1 MIRDEYVVG
10 VAGAELEAMQRISR
24 GERARRLAAASLVLT
39 GAASFLTGTV
49 FGGASLAAPSAVLE
63 LDADVRSDGATD
75 WAHAGGATGS
85 GGVFEGGTF
94 VDDTTPPAPP
104 ALTAAGRRRH
114 RPGLRVHRRPP
125 LVRRLHLWHRRP
137 HGVTGAGGEKNG
149 DRLDGMTFGTSS
161 VPSKDDLSNVC
172 ALALDRGTTTEVLFG
187 AERVTND
194 GDSHIGLRVPPG

>member
-1 MIRDEYVVG
+1 MVG

-104 ALTAAGRRRH
+104 ALTAALAADATVLASGFTVDPLSSDDSTCGTGDPTVLRAPGARRTATA
-114 RPGLRVHRRPP
+114 
-125 LVRRLHLWHRRP
+125 W
-137 HGVTGAGGEKNG
+137 TA
-149 DRLDGMTFGTSS
+149 
-161 VPSKDDLSNVC
+161 
-172 ALALDRGTTTEVLFG
+172 
-187 AERVTND
+187 
-194 GDSHIGLRVPPG
+194 